1 MRYEQKAAL
10 QDGNK
15 ARMYEE
21 RYKKWR
27 KKKTKEMYEEKKKQI
42 NWQEIGKLFDD
53 DTLTELT
60 MSIEADI
67 LNKVCKED
75 NKNMQFIIPYDDA
88 CIQYGVEHNPPNS
101 WNLHDVIR
109 NNLAKLFNI
118 SEEINE
124 I

>member
-10 QDGNK
+10 QDKNK

-21 RYKKWR
+21 
-27 KKKTKEMYEEKKKQI
+27 KTKQI

-67 LNKVCKED
+67 INKVCKED
-75 NKNMQFIIPYDDA
+75 NKNMQFVIPYDDA

>member
-10 QDGNK
+10 QDKNK

-21 RYKKWR
+21 
-27 KKKTKEMYEEKKKQI
+27 KTKQI

-67 LNKVCKED
+67 INKVCKED
-75 NKNMQFIIPYDDA
+75 NKNMQFVIPYDDV

-101 WNLHDVIR
+101 WNLHDTIR